1 MPRPKPRSISICSGK
16 GGTGKTVLTANLGIA
31 LGSLGKRVIIM
42 DADLAMANLSI
53 VMGMHRCE
61 VTLFDVL
68 KGTATLDQALYR
80 NYGIEVLPTGFR
92 FEEVQEMLENVNKG
106 KVEEVISQLLNRAEI
121 LLIDAAAGLQETS
134 LVLLAA
140 AREALPV
147 STPSYSSLVDVYKTI
162 RMANLLR
169 VWTRGLVLNRVGS
182 TDLTREEVQA
192 FMARAIKGLPILAE
206 IPEDPKVR
214 EAEREGIPVIVYD
227 PNCPASEAIRGLAK
241 IVAGEEDLPYY
252 PIEEREIKETT
263 RRLLTALLG
272 G

>member
-31 LGSLGKRVIIM
+31 LGSLGKKVVIM

-68 KGTATLDQALYR
+68 KGKATLDQALYK
-80 NYGIEVLPTGFR
+80 NYGVEVLPTGFR
-92 FEEVQEMLENVNKG
+92 FEEVQEMLGNVSRE
-106 KVEEVISQLLNRAEI
+106 KVEEIISELLNRAEI
-121 LLIDAAAGLQETS
+121 LLLDAAAGIQETS
-134 LVLLAA
+134 LLLLAA

-147 STPSYSSLVDVYKTI
+147 STPSYASLVDVYKTI
-162 RMANLLR
+162 RIANLLR
-169 VWTRGLVLNRVGS
+169 VWTRGLILNRMGT

-192 FMARAIKGLPILAE
+192 FMGRAVKGLPILAE

-214 EAEREGIPVIVYD
+214 EAEREGVPVLVYD
-227 PNCPASEAIRGLAK
+227 PSCPASEAIQGLAK
-241 IVAGEEDLPYY
+241 IVAGEEQLPYV
-252 PIEEREIKETT
+252 PVEEREIRETS
-263 RRLLTALLG
+263 RRLLAALLG
-272 G
+272 